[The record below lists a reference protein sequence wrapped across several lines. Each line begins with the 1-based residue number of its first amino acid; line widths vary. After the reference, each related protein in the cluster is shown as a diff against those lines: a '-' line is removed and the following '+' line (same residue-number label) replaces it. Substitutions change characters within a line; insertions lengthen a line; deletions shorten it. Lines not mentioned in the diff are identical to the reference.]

1 MPQICFRAPCPE
13 NRVMGNGQLYERT
26 LFRPEECAV
35 IDLTVPHNFLL
46 DTASEIL

>member
-13 NRVMGNGQLYERT
+13 NPVMGNGQVY
-26 LFRPEECAV
+26 
-35 IDLTVPHNFLL
+35 DLSVSHNFLL